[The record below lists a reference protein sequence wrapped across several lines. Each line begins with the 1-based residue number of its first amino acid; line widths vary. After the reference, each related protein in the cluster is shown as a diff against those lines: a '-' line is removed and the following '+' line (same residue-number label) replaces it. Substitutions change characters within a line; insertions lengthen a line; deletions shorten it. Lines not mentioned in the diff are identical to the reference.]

1 MLAIVRD
8 KNQKAQVEDA
18 RKSNEERSN
27 PFIDLSLES
36 ITIALCLPTQFLEI
50 KNLD

>member
-27 PFIDLSLES
+27 PFIDVSLES
-36 ITIALCLPTQFLEI
+36 IIISLSLPHSI
-50 KNLD
+50 SGNKNLD